1 MKSAWTFHLILS
13 LITNK
18 QFLSLKIS
26 HELDSLQ
33 EMVRLKKLKFYIQNL
48 LSLQRVDWRGDLR
61 FIQMEM
67 A

>member
-1 MKSAWTFHLILS
+1 M
-13 LITNK
+13 NK

-48 LSLQRVDWRGDLR
+48 LLSQKVD
-61 FIQMEM
+61 
-67 A
+67 